1 MSDGMDGR
9 DSYAGEHAGL
19 DQVVLAKD
27 FQKFANWESEVV
39 LLVCHINEK
48 KTTKKGNCQ
57 NFETPAD
64 WLMNHGTLY
73 FLTGL

>member
-48 KTTKKGNCQ
+48 KQQQKK
-57 NFETPAD
+57 ETVRI
-64 WLMNHGTLY
+64 LKHLLIG
-73 FLTGL
+73 

>member
-39 LLVCHINEK
+39 LLVCHIN
-48 KTTKKGNCQ
+48 
-57 NFETPAD
+57 
-64 WLMNHGTLY
+64 
-73 FLTGL
+73 